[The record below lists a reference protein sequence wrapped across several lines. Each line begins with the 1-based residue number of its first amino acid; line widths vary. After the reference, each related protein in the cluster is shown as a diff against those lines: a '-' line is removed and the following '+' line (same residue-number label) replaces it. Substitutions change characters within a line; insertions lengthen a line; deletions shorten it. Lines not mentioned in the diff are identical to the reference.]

1 MEPESKINLITLYTK
16 LLSDLENP
24 WVLLHWPSMAENDN
38 SKASCSVKQ
47 PHAEAEIV
55 H

>member
-1 MEPESKINLITLYTK
+1 MEPKSKINLITLHTK
-16 LLSDLENP
+16 LLSDLENS
-24 WVLLHWPSMAENDN
+24 WILLDWPSMAENDN